1 MKVKFV
7 ISTLLNS
14 VLISFIANSLT
25 LIKSTPQILFAM
37 VPLFLFINIFAG
49 MLLSKPKSK
58 KVNVCKH
65 GTVLLYAFY
74 ISIIASAVFHIW
86 LWSRSVTGHR
96 MTFVWSAVLCFA
108 VNFVVFWNGIICVY
122 LTSNQLGVKWRTIGI
137 LCGMI
142 PVANLIVLYFI
153 LKTTTEECLFA
164 DYLLS
169 KIPAGLKN
177 KVAGT
182 YNSALKKFG
191 EENSDFLAAVGGLTD
206 SRCSQLNAEMPAFE
220 GGYCQSVGSVLK
232 KARSGK
238 LPLNFS
244 YHLVKYFSGANDGL
258 VSESSFEWGKK
269 YTLLTPSGDRGIS
282 HGDMIDLNR
291 ENIPGFDVTEFY
303 VQLVSELK
311 NRGF

>member
-1 MKVKFV
+1 
-7 ISTLLNS
+7 
-14 VLISFIANSLT
+14 
-25 LIKSTPQILFAM
+25 
-37 VPLFLFINIFAG
+37 
-49 MLLSKPKSK
+49 
-58 KVNVCKH
+58 
-65 GTVLLYAFY
+65 
-74 ISIIASAVFHIW
+74 
-86 LWSRSVTGHR
+86 
-96 MTFVWSAVLCFA
+96 
-108 VNFVVFWNGIICVY
+108 
-122 LTSNQLGVKWRTIGI
+122 
-137 LCGMI
+137 MI

-220 GGYCQSVGSVLK
+220 GG
-232 KARSGK
+232 
-238 LPLNFS
+238 
-244 YHLVKYFSGANDGL
+244 
-258 VSESSFEWGKK
+258 EK